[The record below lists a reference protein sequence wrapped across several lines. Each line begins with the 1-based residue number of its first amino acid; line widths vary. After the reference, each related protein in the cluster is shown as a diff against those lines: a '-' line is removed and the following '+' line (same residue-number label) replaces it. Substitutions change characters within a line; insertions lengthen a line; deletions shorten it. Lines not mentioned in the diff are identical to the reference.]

1 MVYRTARFSSFNR
14 QSFASLR
21 ANRQFLAPPQRQ
33 PFNSLSESSLPLFQS
48 SIDPAARDQSAIL
61 SGRRRAPRTAGCLA
75 GLIRSAPSRR
85 FGPRGD
91 GHFQLPPPRL
101 DVPGSLLQPPLQI
114 PRDSLGGYVHP
125 ADESIGHAQDKVDI
139 EHAVEEVVKAAGRS
153 HGGSGFL
160 EKLLQ
165 LLRFLLL
172 PPRHQWSRS
181 QRGPINIDSKCCT
194 SPSPSRSRARLS
206 KAWNSSSVLGSSAID
221 TLLGS
226 LTCLPDSPGSPA
238 LSFAPSPSPG
248 AAPDGSPSAAAAV
261 SRDAWAR
268 DASRAACAAS
278 RCCRCASNSSTTVP
292 SGNPSTCAAAP

>member
-1 MVYRTARFSSFNR
+1 MRSTIEKEEASRPVFSNR
-14 QSFASLR
+14 RSHLKPGSTLIDEF
-21 ANRQFLAPPQRQ
+21 RQLAIPRPV
-33 PFNSLSESSLPLFQS
+33 PTPTVHGLSESSLPLFQS
-48 SIDPAARDQSAIL
+48 SIVPAARDQSAIL

-172 PPRHQWSRS
+172 PPRPPVEPIPEGPHQHR
-181 QRGPINIDSKCCT
+181 QQVLHFPLALQVQGAPQQGLELFLGFGQFRNRYLT
-194 SPSPSRSRARLS
+194 RLL
-206 KAWNSSSVLGSSAID
+206 NLSS
-221 TLLGS
+221 
-226 LTCLPDSPGSPA
+226 
-238 LSFAPSPSPG
+238 
-248 AAPDGSPSAAAAV
+248 
-261 SRDAWAR
+261 
-268 DASRAACAAS
+268 
-278 RCCRCASNSSTTVP
+278 
-292 SGNPSTCAAAP
+292 